1 MLCAWFVLNKSEIS
15 NQRNTNNQYV
25 FEFWCVWN
33 ALRWVPVKSQKPQ
46 KKKNTTFLNSS
57 VWNALTTITA
67 ITTITTTST
76 TITTTIIKFVRCAAR
91 ANTTYTTYTT
101 TTSTII

>member
-25 FEFWCVWN
+25 VEFWCVWN

-46 KKKNTTFLNSS
+46 KKNNTTFLNSS
-57 VWNALTTITA
+57 VWNALTTITT

-76 TITTTIIKFVRCAAR
+76 TITTTSIYYYYLYLFYYYYYYYYYC
-91 ANTTYTTYTT
+91 YYYYY
-101 TTSTII
+101 